1 MLPPSASGPPG
12 IAVFG
17 SSEPLPGEPAY
28 ERARSV
34 GGLVAS
40 RGFPVVCGGYGGV
53 MEAACRGA
61 REAGGEAIGVTC
73 ACFSGRTPNA
83 WLTRID
89 EEADLFTRT
98 RRLIDLSRG
107 FIILPGKSG
116 TLAELAFLW
125 ALRRGGFGAGRPVV
139 LLGDPWPAVLESLVA
154 GRLLEQDSL
163 ADTRVAA
170 DPAQAVALAC
180 GEPASGRERP

>member
-1 MLPPSASGPPG
+1 MLPG

-17 SSEPLPGEPAY
+17 SSEPREGDAAY
-28 ERARSV
+28 EQARRV
-34 GGLVAS
+34 GVLIAQRGLT
-40 RGFPVVCGGYGGV
+40 VVCGGYGGV
-53 MEAACRGA
+53 MEGAARGA
-61 REAGGEAIGVTC
+61 REAGGEAVGVTC
-73 ACFSGRTPNA
+73 SGFRDRAPNR
-83 WLTRID
+83 WLTRAL

-98 RRLIDLSRG
+98 RRLMELSRG

-139 LLGDPWPAVLESLVA
+139 LFGEPWPAVLEALVG

-170 DPAQAVALAC
+170 DAAQAVALAC
-180 GEPASGRERP
+180 GGAAEGRGTYGG